1 MPEGLVTSSKN
12 LHSPLLVVH
21 NILVV
26 YKFLTRKK
34 SPYAYIC
41 KKTKQKK
48 TPGTYARAIRK
59 VNINMH
65 AQLC

>member
-26 YKFLTRKK
+26 YEFLTRKK

-41 KKTKQKK
+41 KKKKK
-48 TPGTYARAIRK
+48 TPGRYARAIRK